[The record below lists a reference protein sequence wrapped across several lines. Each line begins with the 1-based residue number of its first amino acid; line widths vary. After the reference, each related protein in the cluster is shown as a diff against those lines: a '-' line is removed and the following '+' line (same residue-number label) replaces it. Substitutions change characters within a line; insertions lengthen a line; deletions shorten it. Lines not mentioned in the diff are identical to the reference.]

1 MKFIVL
7 LRILIWLS
15 ILLLWIAFGFWQ
27 AIASLVVF
35 VPILLGLHK
44 LSAINELSSDPQ
56 KTDEPITCADE
67 PDDHDE
73 VNAQAYR
80 KLHGRD
86 LIRFD

>member
-15 ILLLWIAFGFWQ
+15 IPSLWIAFGFWQ
-27 AIASLVVF
+27 AIASLLVF

-44 LSAINELSSDPQ
+44 LSAINELPSAPSEI
-56 KTDEPITCADE
+56 DEPKTCADE

-73 VNAQAYR
+73 INAHAYR
-80 KLHGRD
+80 RLHGKD